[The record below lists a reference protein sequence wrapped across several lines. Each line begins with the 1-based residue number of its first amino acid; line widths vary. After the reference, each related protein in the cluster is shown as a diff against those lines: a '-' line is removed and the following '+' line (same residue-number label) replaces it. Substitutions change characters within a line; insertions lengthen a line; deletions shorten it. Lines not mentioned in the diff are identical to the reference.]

1 MPAHTVI
8 GPPGAD
14 GMYNSAN
21 GSIAGNRPHNAFI
34 DQTATF
40 LLDVPISE
48 DTRIDKVVFSFGTAL
63 GQDATGNQPVPEPT
77 SLLLFGTGLGW
88 LGLKCRHK
96 RR

>member
-1 MPAHTVI
+1 
-8 GPPGAD
+8 
-14 GMYNSAN
+14 MYNSAN